1 MRVLFVVPAFN
12 EQAALPALIA
22 ELQQEVRALGIDGQ
36 VLVVDDGSGDCTSE
50 VAYAA
55 GARVLR
61 LCRNLGIG
69 GAVQVGLRAA
79 LRERFDCAIQIDGD
93 GQHPAGEAQKLL
105 QRLREQPPADL
116 IVGTR
121 YRGDKE
127 GFQSTALRRFGSFW
141 LRLLLRVVGRLHI
154 SDPTSGYR
162 LYGPRAL
169 ELFDQNYPYDYP
181 EPESLAMAAA
191 ARLRVV
197 EVPVAMRE
205 RKHGRS
211 SISGLYAPYYMLKT
225 SLAVVLSY
233 LRNRRPRPKGETK

>member
-12 EQAALPALIA
+12 EQQALPAVIA
-22 ELQQEVRALGIDGQ
+22 ELRDEIAALGVDGE
-36 VLVVDDGSGDCTSE
+36 VVVIDDGSSDRTSE

-55 GARVLR
+55 GARVFR

-93 GQHPAGEAQKLL
+93 GQHPAAEARKLL
-105 QRLREQPPADL
+105 QRLGEQPPVDL

-121 YRGDKE
+121 YRGPGD
-127 GFQSTALRRFGSFW
+127 GFRSTVLRRFGSFW
-141 LRLLLRVVGRLHI
+141 LRLLLLVVARLKI

-169 ELFDQNYPYDYP
+169 DLFEQTYPYDYP
-181 EPESLAMAAA
+181 EPESLAIAAA
-191 ARLRVV
+191 AHLTVAEVSVV
-197 EVPVAMRE
+197 MRG
-205 RKHGRS
+205 RQHGQS

-233 LRNRRPRPKGETK
+233 LRNRRPKSHEVTK